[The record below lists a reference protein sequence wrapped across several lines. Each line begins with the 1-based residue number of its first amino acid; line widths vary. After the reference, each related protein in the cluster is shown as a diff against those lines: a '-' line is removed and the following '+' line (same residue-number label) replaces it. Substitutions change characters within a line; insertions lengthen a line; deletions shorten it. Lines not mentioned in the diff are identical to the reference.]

1 MALPAKLK
9 HLNFFNEG
17 RTYIGEAESFN
28 RPSLAR
34 KTEAFRGG
42 GMAGAA
48 HVDHGLDDDALEM
61 TWVVGGYASQVI
73 KQMGVADVG
82 GVLLRFSGSLQRE
95 DSGEVETLEIV
106 VRGRHTEIDTGEYKT
121 GEDSNKTITTK
132 AVYYKETLNGEELCE
147 IDLLNGIERFG
158 SVDRMAE
165 HRRAIGM

>member
-34 KTEAFRGG
+34 KLEAFRGS
-42 GMAGAA
+42 GMPGAA
-48 HVDHGLDDDALEM
+48 HIDHGLDDDSLQM

-73 KQMGVADVG
+73 SQLGVADAG
-82 GVLLRFSGSLQRE
+82 GVLLRFTGSLQRD
-95 DSGEVETLEIV
+95 DSEEVEALEIV
-106 VRGRHTEIDTGEYKT
+106 VRGRHSEIDTGEYKT
-121 GEDSNKTITTK
+121 GEDSNKTITTQ
-132 AVYYKETLNGEELCE
+132 AVYYKETLNGEVLCE
-147 IDLLNGIERFG
+147 IDLLNGIEMFG
-158 SVDRMAE
+158 GTDRMAE